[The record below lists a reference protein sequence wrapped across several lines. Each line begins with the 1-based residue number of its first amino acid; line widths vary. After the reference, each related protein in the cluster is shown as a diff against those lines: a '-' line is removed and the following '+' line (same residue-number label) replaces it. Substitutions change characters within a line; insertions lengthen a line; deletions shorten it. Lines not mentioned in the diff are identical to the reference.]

1 MIIGVGIV
9 TASLSKLYY
18 KTLRWAVIW
27 LMKLLLAPF
36 KLGWLFF
43 KNLGLA
49 IWATPGILLRLPLR
63 LFKGIVRARN
73 WTLDKVNYLEQESQ
87 KWRTTFTLVKSPY
100 TLLTK
105 MGFSPNMAASLLIG
119 TSAVGGGVVINETIL
134 TEKSFA
140 RGDAGIYAAP
150 TDVPV
155 MWNETF
161 NTLRIDL
168 GATPVKEISITD
180 VSVGNIYSG
189 SSLPSG
195 ATTTI
200 DIGGSGTASTFLEV
214 GTLTFEKNR
223 CDTLLLTDVKA
234 HKLIIEGNASDGQ
247 SIAPSAGTIRDRAV
261 LGGNHMAAKM
271 NTKGGTYDRV
281 WINAQQSGVNGKI
294 DKLVI
299 SNAYTRGGGCWL
311 HDIRAGT
318 VEILRNEIGQGDGL
332 SNKDLL
338 IETSVSG
345 QIITNNNNVEIALAL
360 PATVTA
366 DS

>member
-1 MIIGVGIV
+1 MIIV
-9 TASLSKLYY
+9 TSMTKLSVRSI
-18 KTLRWAVIW
+18 RWAIEW
-27 LMKLLLAPF
+27 LIRFALAPF
-36 KLGWLFF
+36 KLIWLFA
-43 KNLGLA
+43 KHLA
-49 IWATPGILLRLPLR
+49 LAFLATPRILWKAPVKLY
-63 LFKGIVRARN
+63 KSIVIFRN
-73 WTLDKVNYLEQESQ
+73 WLLDKINYLEQESQ
-87 KWRTTFTLVKSPY
+87 KWKTTFMLVKSPY
-100 TLLTK
+100 TILLK
-105 MGFSPNMAASLLIG
+105 MGFSPQMAASLLIG
-119 TSAVGGGVVINETIL
+119 TSAVGGGVVVNETIL

-140 RGDAGIYAAP
+140 RGDAGVYAAP
-150 TDVPV
+150 TDVPI

-168 GATPVKEISITD
+168 GTTPVKEIEITD
-180 VSVGNIYSG
+180 VSVGNIYAN

-200 DIGGSGTASTFLEV
+200 DIGGNGASNTYLEV
-214 GTLTFEKNR
+214 GTLEFSKNR

-234 HKLIIEGNASDGQ
+234 HRLIIEGNASDGQ

-281 WINAQQSGVNGKI
+281 WINAQGSGVNGKI
-294 DKLVI
+294 DNLVI

-311 HDIRAGT
+311 HRIKAGT
-318 VEILRNEIGQGDGL
+318 ISILQNEIGGD
-332 SNKDLL
+332 SNLITKAFQ

-345 QIITNNNNVEIALAL
+345 QIITNNNNVEIVMAV

>member
-1 MIIGVGIV
+1 MIIV
-9 TASLSKLYY
+9 TSLTKLHARAI
-18 KTLRWAVIW
+18 KWAAIW
-27 LMKLLLAPF
+27 MFKLALAPF
-36 KLGWLFF
+36 KLIWLFF
-43 KNLGLA
+43 KHLGLA
-49 IWATPGILLRLPLR
+49 IWATPAILWRLPVKIY
-63 LFKGIVRARN
+63 KGLAKARN
-73 WTLDKVNYLEQESQ
+73 WTLDKVSYLEQESQ
-87 KWRTTFTLVKSPY
+87 KWKTTFMLVKSPY
-100 TLLTK
+100 TILLK
-105 MGFSPNMAASLLIG
+105 MGFSPQMAASLLIG
-119 TSAVGGGVVINETIL
+119 TSAVGGGVVVNETIL

-168 GATPVKEISITD
+168 GTTPVKEIEITD
-180 VSVGNIYSG
+180 VSVGDIYTG

-200 DIGGSGTASTFLEV
+200 DIGGNGTAGTYLEV
-214 GTLTFEKNR
+214 GTLEFSKNR

-281 WINAQQSGVNGKI
+281 WINAQGTGINGKI
-294 DKLVI
+294 DNLVV
-299 SNAYTRGGGCWL
+299 SNAYTRGGACWL
-311 HDIRAGT
+311 HRIKAGT
-318 VEILRNEIGQGDGL
+318 ISILQNEIGGD
-332 SNKDLL
+332 SNLVTKAFQV
-338 IETSVSG
+338 ETSVTG
-345 QIITNNNNVEIALAL
+345 QIITNNNNVEIVMAL

>member
-1 MIIGVGIV
+1 MIIGIGLV
-9 TASLSKLYY
+9 TAGLHKLYY
-18 KTLRWAVIW
+18 RAIRWAFIW
-27 LMKLLLAPF
+27 LIKLAFAPF
-36 KLGWLFF
+36 KLLWLFF
-43 KNLGLA
+43 KHLGLA
-49 IWATPGILLRLPLR
+49 IWATPAILWRLPVKMY
-63 LFKGIVRARN
+63 KGLVKARN

-87 KWRTTFTLVKSPY
+87 KWKNTFTLLKSPY
-100 TLLTK
+100 TILLK
-105 MGFSPNMAASLLIG
+105 MGFSPQMAASLLIG
-119 TSAVGGGVVINETIL
+119 TSAVGGGVVVNETIL

-140 RGDAGIYAAP
+140 NGDAGIYAAP

-168 GATPVKEISITD
+168 GATPVKEIEITD
-180 VSVGNIYSG
+180 VSVGDIYTNSA
-189 SSLPSG
+189 LPSG

-200 DIGGSGTASTFLEV
+200 DIGGNGTSNTYLEV
-214 GTLTFEKNR
+214 GTLEFSKNR

-234 HKLIIEGNASDGQ
+234 HRLIIEGNASDGQ
-247 SIAPSAGTIRDRAV
+247 SIAPSAGTIRDRAI

-281 WINAQQSGVNGKI
+281 WINAQGSGINGKI
-294 DKLVI
+294 DNLVI
-299 SNAYTRGGGCWL
+299 SNAYTRGGACWL
-311 HDIRAGT
+311 HRIKAGT
-318 VEILRNEIGQGDGL
+318 ISILQNEIGGD
-332 SNKDLL
+332 SNLATKAFQ

-345 QIITNNNNVEIALAL
+345 QIITNNNNVEIVMAV

>member
-1 MIIGVGIV
+1 MAIMIWFIKMSYE
-9 TASLSKLYY
+9 SLV
-18 KTLRWAVIW
+18 WAGMWI
-27 LMKLLLAPF
+27 LKILFAPF
-36 KLGWLFF
+36 KAMWLFL
-43 KNLGLA
+43 KHLGLA
-49 IWATPGILLRLPLR
+49 FLATPRILA
-63 LFKGIVRARN
+63 KGPVAFYRKLVVFRN
-73 WTLDKVNYLEQESQ
+73 WLLDKVNYLEQESQ
-87 KWRTTFTLVKSPY
+87 KWKTTFMLVKSPY
-100 TLLTK
+100 TMLIK
-105 MGFSPNMAASLLIG
+105 MGFTPQMAVSFLVAG
-119 TSAVGGGVVINETIL
+119 SAVGGGVVVNETL
-134 TEKSFA
+134 LAEKSFA

-150 TDVPV
+150 TDIPI

-168 GATPVKEISITD
+168 GTTPVKEIEITD
-180 VSVGNIYSG
+180 VSVGDIYTN

-200 DIGGSGTASTFLEV
+200 DIGGNGASDTYLEV
-214 GTLTFEKNR
+214 GTLEFSKNR

-247 SIAPSAGTIRDRAV
+247 SIAPSAGTIRDRAI

-281 WINAQQSGVNGKI
+281 WINAQSAGVNGKI
-294 DKLVI
+294 DNLVI

-311 HDIRAGT
+311 HRIKAGT
-318 VEILRNEIGQGDGL
+318 ISILQNEIGGD
-332 SNKDLL
+332 SNLATKAFQ

-345 QIITNNNNVEIALAL
+345 QIISNNNNVEIVMAV